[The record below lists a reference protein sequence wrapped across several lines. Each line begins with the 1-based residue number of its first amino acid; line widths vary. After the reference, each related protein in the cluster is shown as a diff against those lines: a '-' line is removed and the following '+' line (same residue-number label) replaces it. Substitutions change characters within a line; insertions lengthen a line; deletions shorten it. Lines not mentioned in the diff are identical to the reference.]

1 MGLKGELVKSVFSR
15 SRSGAQDRGNG
26 RKSSV
31 EKRRWSSVRS
41 YLCGEELE
49 FDSVI
54 AEEDSASVKSSEA
67 TVTQPV
73 TGDVNAGE
81 GLEDAGI
88 TKEEILPQPQ
98 QQQQNS
104 MSKLYNKEDAAV
116 VIQTAFRRY
125 LARRLD
131 EAKKSTSGHRDD
143 ELPVEMGSPRKA
155 ESIST
160 SIEVQ
165 TGNSIEVLSVRD
177 EKLLVIGNRMQHKAR
192 TTQVMKSK
200 EDWDHSTVN
209 SNISRM
215 RVQHRLEAL
224 TRRERALAYAFSQQ
238 LRVCS
243 KKRQTKTS
251 DGTEPDMGWSWL
263 ERWMATRE
271 SSIAAG
277 PGNQRFIVGKR
288 LLDLAGEEKE
298 SCGSNE
304 VSVHFD
310 SVSLT
315 AAEDRDCSKPGI
327 NGNKST
333 KNMTNHKTS
342 PGRQSRKVSKKDSR
356 KNMGTGIDKKHKQ
369 KLTEGKNENE
379 CKDA

>member
-177 EKLLVIGNRMQHKAR
+177 EKLL
-192 TTQVMKSK
+192 

-342 PGRQSRKVSKKDSR
+342 PGRQSRKVHAQVSKKDSR